1 MLYFNLLSSF
11 VVQLNTSVSPYLVA
25 LRVVTVKVYFLSG
38 SKEETVVLA
47 ALPVLTSTCPL

>member
-47 ALPVLTSTCPL
+47 SLPVLTSTCPL